1 MPLFAL
7 LCFVV
12 GVVFEGVLL
21 IIELM
26 GVDLESV
33 MYAIMIYGITKV
45 FYMEILKY
53 TKKKVSYKL
62 LIEMLQSFCLGMFI
76 PNITALAVLGIYL
89 MNQNKTE
96 PGIVLVIAGV
106 IFFTFMYKNRN
117 EVSFKFKGS

>member
-7 LCFVV
+7 LCFVG

-21 IIELM
+21 LIEM
-26 GVDLESV
+26 TQVSLESL
-33 MYAIMIYGITKV
+33 MYAVIFYGIAKV
-45 FYMEILKY
+45 FYMEILKH

-76 PNITALAVLGIYL
+76 PNVTALVVLGINL

-106 IFFTFMYKNRN
+106 IFFTFMFKNRN

>member
-7 LCFVV
+7 LCFVG

-21 IIELM
+21 LIEM
-26 GVDLESV
+26 TQVSLESL
-33 MYAIMIYGITKV
+33 MYGVILYGIAKV

-53 TKKKVSYKL
+53 KKKKVSYKL

-76 PNITALAVLGIYL
+76 PNITALVVLGINL

-96 PGIVLVIAGV
+96 PGIVLVLAGG
-106 IFFTFMYKNRN
+106 IFFTFMFKNRN
-117 EVSFKFKGS
+117 EVNFKGS